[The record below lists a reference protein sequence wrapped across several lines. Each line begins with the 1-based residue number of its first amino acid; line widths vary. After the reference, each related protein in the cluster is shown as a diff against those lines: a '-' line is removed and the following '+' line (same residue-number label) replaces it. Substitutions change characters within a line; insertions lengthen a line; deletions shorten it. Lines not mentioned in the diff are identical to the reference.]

1 MIRAS
6 TPADIPHIT
15 RIYAE
20 AVLHGTAT
28 FELVP
33 PDEAEMARRR
43 AALVDGG
50 YPFLVADLSGE
61 IAGYAYAASFRTR
74 PAYAFTVENSIY
86 VAPAW
91 QGKGIGGALLNALIA
106 ECERRGF
113 RQMIAVIGD
122 SANEGS
128 VALHL
133 RAGFEMIGTVRAA
146 GRKHGQWLDTP
157 MMQRSLGT
165 GAHQPPEDEPTG

>member
-6 TPADIPHIT
+6 TPADISHIT

-20 AVLHGTAT
+20 AVLKGTAT

-33 PDEAEMARRR
+33 PDEAEMSQRR
-43 AALVDGG
+43 ASLVDGG
-50 YPFLVADLSGE
+50 FPYLVAELSGE
-61 IAGYAYAASFRTR
+61 IAGYAYAAPFRTR
-74 PAYAFTVENSIY
+74 PAYAFTVEDSIY

-91 QGKGIGGALLNALIA
+91 QGKGIGRALLNALIA
-106 ECERRGF
+106 ECETRGF

-122 SANEGS
+122 SANQGS
-128 VALHL
+128 VALHVA
-133 RAGFEMIGTVRAA
+133 AGFEMIGTIQAV

>member
-6 TPADIPHIT
+6 TPLDIPAVT

-20 AVLHGTAT
+20 AVLNGTAT

-33 PDEAEMARRR
+33 PDEEEMSRRR
-43 AALVDGG
+43 TSLVDGG
-50 YPFLVADLSGE
+50 FPYLVADLSGE
-61 IAGYAYAASFRTR
+61 VAGYAYAAPFRTR
-74 PAYAFTVENSIY
+74 PAYAFTVEDSIY

-91 QGKGIGGALLNALIA
+91 QGKGIGRALLNALVA
-106 ECERRGF
+106 ECETRGF

-133 RAGFEMIGTVRAA
+133 GAGFEAVGTIRDV
-146 GRKHGQWLDTP
+146 GRKHGRWLDTP
-157 MMQRSLGT
+157 ILQKSLGT